1 MTKLESAI
9 NDRIRQLQDYII
21 QKETALRTA
30 PRGRLRICQS
40 ASRIQYYHMT
50 RKGDT
55 GGRYIQKKDQAL
67 VRKLAQKQYDRDV
80 LDAAKKELT
89 ALSMASARLPSLSAE
104 EVYEAISEQR
114 RTLVMPLRTPDAQFI
129 TDWIRLPYE
138 KKPISEDTPEHYTN
152 RGERVRSKS
161 EVIIANTLYYLNI
174 PYKYECPL
182 TLNDGT
188 VLHPDF
194 TILNVRDRKEYYL
207 EHLGKMEDPEY
218 CETALSRMALYQR
231 NGLYLG
237 ERLILSCETIRH
249 PLNTKELERIL
260 RHYF

>member
-89 ALSMASARLPSLSAE
+89 ALSMASA
-104 EVYEAISEQR
+104 
-114 RTLVMPLRTPDAQFI
+114 
-129 TDWIRLPYE
+129 
-138 KKPISEDTPEHYTN
+138 
-152 RGERVRSKS
+152 
-161 EVIIANTLYYLNI
+161 
-174 PYKYECPL
+174 
-182 TLNDGT
+182 
-188 VLHPDF
+188 
-194 TILNVRDRKEYYL
+194 
-207 EHLGKMEDPEY
+207 
-218 CETALSRMALYQR
+218 
-231 NGLYLG
+231 
-237 ERLILSCETIRH
+237 
-249 PLNTKELERIL
+249 
-260 RHYF
+260 